1 MAVQNA
7 DAVLVAAVGVQ
18 VAATPSALEPFL
30 NCTVPVG
37 PAPLLFVF
45 TVAVSMAVPP
55 DIMLATLDETV
66 VVVVAF
72 VTVTGSANGPLAL

>member
-1 MAVQNA
+1 
-7 DAVLVAAVGVQ
+7 
-18 VAATPSALEPFL
+18 
-30 NCTVPVG
+30 
-37 PAPLLFVF
+37 
-45 TVAVSMAVPP
+45 MAVPP